1 MAILKR
7 KSQSLVSKINNKLI
21 IHVKRVRL
29 LEIEAVPFHRI
40 GKFFKLPYTM
50 KKRSA
55 KDRTAAEM

>member
-29 LEIEAVPFHRI
+29 LEIEAVPFCIMQDISQAGRC
-40 GKFFKLPYTM
+40 
-50 KKRSA
+50 
-55 KDRTAAEM
+55 

>member
-29 LEIEAVPFHRI
+29 LEIEAVPFCIYCKIYIRYGGMI
-40 GKFFKLPYTM
+40 NIVNSFVK
-50 KKRSA
+50 
-55 KDRTAAEM
+55 